1 MGRIELLP
9 ILFTENPPEKI
20 LPKIHLRK
28 LVASAAA
35 PAVHD
40 QLKQIDVA
48 RLRHAAADNVSQP
61 RRGNWRKGSLA
72 PNWHSAWLLRLVPSA
87 KISRTKISCTKI
99 SRIWPVLRSAS
110 RRDRSNARGGQ
121 PIAFEF
127 PVDREARRLGGES
140 GADDWIGKKR
150 NDAHEE
156 QCKRRYSQ
164 RACDADE

>member
-121 PIAFEF
+121 PITLEF
-127 PVDREARRLGGES
+127 PVDRETRRLGGET
-140 GADDWIGKKR
+140 GADDRIGKER
-150 NDAHEE
+150 NGAHEE
-156 QCKRRYSQ
+156 QRKRRYSQ
-164 RACDADE
+164 RACDANE